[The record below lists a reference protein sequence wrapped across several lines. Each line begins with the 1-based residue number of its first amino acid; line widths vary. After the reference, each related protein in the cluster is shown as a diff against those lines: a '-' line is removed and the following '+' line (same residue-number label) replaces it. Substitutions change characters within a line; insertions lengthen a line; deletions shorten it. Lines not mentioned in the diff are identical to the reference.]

1 MKIMRAKV
9 CKPRIVL
16 FLCSLISVL
25 NIIPALPA
33 FGEVR
38 LDDGNNIYELRIADN
53 NYPIK
58 YQITG
63 TGNKVN
69 NISAEADNATLLV
82 NVLSQSN
89 GRLSIEL
96 PRNIIDSKKQGD
108 LDDRYIVFQ
117 DGQVTNPEE
126 IVTNS
131 QARTLAIDFDK
142 GVGQIEISGSKIMPE
157 FGALSA
163 LVFAA
168 STAAMIVLR
177 MNLRR
182 S

>member
-1 MKIMRAKV
+1 M

-16 FLCSLISVL
+16 FLCSVISVL

-38 LDDGNNIYELRIADN
+38 LDNNTYELRIADN

-82 NVLSQSN
+82 NVLS
-89 GRLSIEL
+89 
-96 PRNIIDSKKQGD
+96 
-108 LDDRYIVFQ
+108 
-117 DGQVTNPEE
+117 
-126 IVTNS
+126 
-131 QARTLAIDFDK
+131 
-142 GVGQIEISGSKIMPE
+142 
-157 FGALSA
+157 
-163 LVFAA
+163 
-168 STAAMIVLR
+168 
-177 MNLRR
+177 
-182 S
+182 